1 MYRYIASVG
10 LAGVV
15 ALALL
20 AGSAS
25 AVSKV
30 APGHEAFE
38 ITCEGL
44 GSITISVQRSENR
57 GAVQIVGRKGHL
69 IPVEFEFTI
78 LNLTQD
84 EVVFSET
91 ETFRGHRNQATITC
105 TTVLFEGPASE
116 LELGPGEE
124 LPPDVAPTDILRV
137 VLTAEVILKP

>member
-1 MYRYIASVG
+1 MCRYIVSVV

-15 ALALL
+15 AVALL
-20 AGSAS
+20 APSAL

-30 APGHEAFE
+30 APGHEPFE
-38 ITCEGL
+38 IACEGL

-105 TTVLFEGPASE
+105 TTVFFEGPASE
-116 LELGPGEE
+116 LELGPGEQ

-137 VLTAEVILKP
+137 VFTAEVILKP